1 MSKSKNTNLGS
12 VLTKSPGE
20 TIHVYITSNDA
31 HGEQHVFIV
40 KNEGAYA
47 FTPSSILDTG
57 AQAVAHHIVSENVI
71 DVEVIPHA
79 SKSLSFTEE
88 CNTAILSILQMYLAH
103 VGRQNQTKTKKDT
116 KTNTKKTK
124 TKKDTC
130 SYKNGRRK

>member
-1 MSKSKNTNLGS
+1 MSKSKNTNSGS
-12 VLTKSPGE
+12 VLTKSPDE

-31 HGEQHVFIV
+31 RGEQHVFIV

-57 AQAVAHHIVSENVI
+57 AQAVAHHIVSKNVI

-79 SKSLSFTEE
+79 SKSLSFTKE

-116 KTNTKKTK
+116 
-124 TKKDTC
+124 C
-130 SYKNGRRK
+130 SYKNGRRKW